1 MRFYD
6 GIPNCVPEYF
16 REEQE
21 RQEREYELRE
31 KQMERYEK
39 NKEKLEKAIQ
49 DGYSVL
55 NYEGY
60 PECCFCTQK
69 ESIVVSECDDMGT
82 IICRN
87 KNCECHRRKTEEI
100 VAAEKE
106 IVPDEKGSFTINDYK
121 SQELLNEL
129 TVENVKAFAMKNYS
143 KGGDCIIECMED
155 TEIAE
160 LIQKGGKSEV
170 LDQMYCW
177 YMKCLDIRSTIW

>member
-21 RQEREYELRE
+21 RQEREYELMEARRE
-31 KQMERYEK
+31 GYKRDT
-39 NKEKLEKAIQ
+39 EKLEKAIQ
-49 DGYSVL
+49 DGYPVL
-55 NYEGY
+55 DYDGY

-69 ESIVVSECDDMGT
+69 ESVIVNEYDDMGT

-87 KNCECHRRKTEEI
+87 KSCECHKRKEEEHM
-100 VAAEKE
+100 ATEKE
-106 IVPDEKGSFTINDYK
+106 HGSNEKGGFTIKDYK
-121 SQELLNEL
+121 NQELLDEL
-129 TVENVKAFAMKNYS
+129 TVENVKSFARKNYS

-155 TEIAE
+155 AEIAE
-160 LIQKGGKSEV
+160 LMKKNGKQAV

-177 YMKCLDIRSTIW
+177 YMKCLDIQSTIQ

>member
-82 IICRN
+82 II
-87 KNCECHRRKTEEI
+87 
-100 VAAEKE
+100 
-106 IVPDEKGSFTINDYK
+106 
-121 SQELLNEL
+121 
-129 TVENVKAFAMKNYS
+129 
-143 KGGDCIIECMED
+143 
-155 TEIAE
+155 
-160 LIQKGGKSEV
+160 
-170 LDQMYCW
+170 
-177 YMKCLDIRSTIW
+177 